1 MEMIYL
7 DISVRTFELAFFVNK
22 QKQIL
27 NHLSI
32 CVTQMVSF
40 KLLLNQNFAVEKPQ
54 QNFGLI
60 LLSKVIFI
68 QPR

>member
-22 QKQIL
+22 QKQL